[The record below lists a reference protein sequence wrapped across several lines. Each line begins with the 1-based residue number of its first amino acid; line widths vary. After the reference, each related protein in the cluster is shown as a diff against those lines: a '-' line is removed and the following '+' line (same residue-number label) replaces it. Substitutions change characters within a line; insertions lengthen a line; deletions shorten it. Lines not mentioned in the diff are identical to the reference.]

1 MSPRD
6 WKFRIQDILQ
16 AICDIESFIQGV
28 SEDQFKNDKKLQYA
42 VMRALEIIGEASA
55 SIPEDIKNQFNEI
68 PWRLMKDMR
77 NKLAHEYFGAD
88 ISIIWSTIHNN
99 LIPLK
104 NEFQDL
110 VKKSKK

>member
-42 VMRALEIIGEASA
+42 VIRALEIIGEASA
-55 SIPEDIKNQFNEI
+55 SIPEDIT
-68 PWRLMKDMR
+68 WRLMKDMR